1 MRLSKIDKYLNT
13 AFDGNYFETDITWE
27 LFSKGNLDYPEA
39 KSAYYAKTVF
49 IPSNSSVLRVKRHS
63 NRPYNQDDRDEF
75 LEDFTQLLVNCV
87 IFSKPTNKNNK
98 FYKENGCNFIK
109 SFADYKKEI
118 LELKKNKVN
127 E

>member
-49 IPSNSSVLRVKRHS
+49 IPSGSSVLRVKRYS
-63 NRPYNQDDRDEF
+63 NKPYNQDDRDEF
-75 LEDFTQLLVNCV
+75 LEDFIQLLVNCV
-87 IFSKPTNKNNK
+87 IHSKPTNKNNK
-98 FYKENGCNFIK
+98 FYKENGYNFIK

-118 LELKKNKVN
+118 LELKKNKI
-127 E
+127 